1 MVLPAW
7 GDDPPMNRNATVGNG
22 RCMVQKWG
30 TNGPTVQSSA
40 KVNVGMGWGICFQPA
55 LQPIGGSWVPGF
67 KNGTEPHTHRLNP
80 NSD

>member
-40 KVNVGMGWGICFQPA
+40 KVNVGMGWAFVFSQLCNS
-55 LQPIGGSWVPGF
+55 LEVPGF
-67 KNGTEPHTHRLNP
+67 QGSKTAQSPIP
-80 NSD
+80 ID